1 MFQSDIAS
9 EKPGVLDC
17 LKEGVCRLFKWGTP
31 HSTRLLPI
39 WQLILPT
46 ALYGVSVYIISSL
59 VQSVVR
65 WFISMKQHR
74 QLQMVICIT
83 ISKTTFLWEKIYV
96 DSYFKL
102 LVYICNKQKKINILL
117 LIS

>member
-31 HSTRLLPI
+31 HSSRLLPI
-39 WQLILPT
+39 WQLIIPT

-65 WFISMKQHR
+65 WFVSMKHQR
-74 QLQMVICIT
+74 QLQMVIFIK
-83 ISKTTFLWEKIYV
+83 IFLTTLLWGKIYV
-96 DSYFKL
+96 D
-102 LVYICNKQKKINILL
+102 N
-117 LIS
+117 

>member
-1 MFQSDIAS
+1 MLNFLMFQSDIAS

-39 WQLILPT
+39 WQLIIPT

-65 WFISMKQHR
+65 WFISIKQQR
-74 QLQMVICIT
+74 QLQVLIYI
-83 ISKTTFLWEKIYV
+83 KFL
-96 DSYFKL
+96 KL
-102 LVYICNKQKKINILL
+102 LFYGGKCMFTVNSSYQCIFKFKKKRFCQ
-117 LIS
+117 